1 MSFNFKDYDRN
12 ELLVMH
18 ELDREVQIPPEQMTI
33 FAKALSDL
41 VAEEAENFLVK
52 VVAHFQAEMGDSTG
66 VGG

>member
-1 MSFNFKDYDRN
+1 
-12 ELLVMH
+12 VMH